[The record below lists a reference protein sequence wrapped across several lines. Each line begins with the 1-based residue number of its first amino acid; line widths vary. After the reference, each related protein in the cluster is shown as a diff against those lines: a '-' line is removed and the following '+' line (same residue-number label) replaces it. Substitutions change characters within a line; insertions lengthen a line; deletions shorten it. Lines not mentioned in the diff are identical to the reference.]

1 MNSPVII
8 ETESWDYTCGDGCCY
23 DYGERLYINGVE
35 VEGAYS
41 DVDVD
46 LIINVLKTLG
56 IESKYV
62 DNEHTSIDMRLP
74 IDEEDE

>member
-1 MNSPVII
+1 MNNVALI

-23 DYGERLYINGVE
+23 DYGERLYINGIE
-35 VEGAYS
+35 VEGSYS

-56 IESKYV
+56 IESKYLE
-62 DNEHTSIDMRLP
+62 NEHNSIDMRISL
-74 IDEEDE
+74 DEGDE